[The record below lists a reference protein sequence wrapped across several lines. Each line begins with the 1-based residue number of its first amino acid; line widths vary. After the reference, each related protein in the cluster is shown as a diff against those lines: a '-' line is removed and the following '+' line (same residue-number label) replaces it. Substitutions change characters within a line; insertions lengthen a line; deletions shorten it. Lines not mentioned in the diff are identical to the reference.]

1 MRDKRATATVKPR
14 VSAIV
19 LLCALA
25 MLACDPIRSFT
36 TPQQSGLSPAA
47 QPSTPAVIRVGYI
60 TPGQADERSPTKDAF
75 LEGFGAEGYREGENL
90 AMEYRFLGQ
99 QSERAREFA
108 QELAAIPVDVIV
120 TVGTPSAQAA
130 RRATNTIP
138 VVMLNVSDPVQA
150 GLVESISRPGTNV
163 TGMSTVSGVLASK
176 RLEVLKEAV
185 PSVRRV
191 AVISS
196 PRWKDETA
204 SAYRQWVETQAA
216 APRLG
221 LEIFLVEAQEG
232 ASLPDTARN
241 MADAFTTATAQRPDA
256 VTVLGDA
263 LVDVVRTDIARLAK
277 QHRLVSMHTRA
288 DFIDAGGML
297 AYGPDLLDQ
306 ARRAAGMVDRLVKGA
321 SPADLPV
328 ELPSVF
334 ELAVNLRTASELG
347 VEISPGILAQATKV
361 VR

>member
-1 MRDKRATATVKPR
+1 MA
-14 VSAIV
+14 
-19 LLCALA
+19 
-25 MLACDPIRSFT
+25 
-36 TPQQSGLSPAA
+36 
-47 QPSTPAVIRVGYI
+47 RVGYI
-60 TPGQADERSPTKDAF
+60 TPGQADERSPTKDA
-75 LEGFGAEGYREGENL
+75 LLDGFRSEGYVQGENL
-90 AMEYRFLGQ
+90 TMEYRFLGQ
-99 QSERAREFA
+99 QAERALEFA
-108 QELAAIPVDVIV
+108 QEMAAIKEEVID

-130 RRATNTIP
+130 RRATSTIP

-196 PRWKDETA
+196 PRWRDTTA

-216 APRLG
+216 APGLG
-221 LEIFLVEAQEG
+221 LEVFLVEAQEG

-241 MADAFTTATAQRPDA
+241 MADAIDTAVAQKPDA
-256 VTVLGDA
+256 MTVLGDA

-277 QHRLVSMHTRA
+277 QHRLISMHTRA
-288 DFIDAGGML
+288 DFIDGGGML
-297 AYGPDLLDQ
+297 AYGPDVLDQ
-306 ARRAAGMVDRLVKGA
+306 ARKAAAVVDRLVKGA
-321 SPADLPV
+321 SPADMPV

-334 ELAVNLRTASELG
+334 ELAVNLTTASELG
-347 VEISPGILAQATKV
+347 VEISPGILAQATKI